1 MTKLNI
7 FNKLFFG
14 GSIMG
19 VDVNKNTAE
28 LTMNNE
34 KTYYYI
40 IEGNVQDVG
49 FRDAITKA
57 FIDLGIEG
65 AVFNYKDNTVRL
77 FVNTDNP
84 DVISAIILKIGN
96 KLKDAVVEN
105 IEYSSIGKRL
115 ALPTNENIKLDV
127 DSLVDIGR
135 KLDKGVNA
143 ISKLVELQTIAVSKL
158 NKIDTKLDKLN
169 TIDNKLNKLDTIDN
183 KLNKL
188 DTIDNKL
195 DKLNSKFDILIDIQ
209 RKTLEILDNKL

>member
-1 MTKLNI
+1 
-7 FNKLFFG
+7 
-14 GSIMG
+14 MG
-19 VDVNKNTAE
+19 VDINKNREE
-28 LTMNNE
+28 LTVNNE
-34 KTYYYI
+34 KTYYFI

-115 ALPTNENIKLDV
+115 ALPTNEDIKLDV
-127 DSLVDIGR
+127 DSLIDIGR

-143 ISKLVELQTIAVSKL
+143 INKLVELQTLTV
-158 NKIDTKLDKLN
+158 NKLN
-169 TIDNKLNKLDTIDN
+169 TIDNKLD
-183 KLNKL
+183 KLNA
-188 DTIDNKL
+188 IDNKL
-195 DKLNSKFDILIDIQ
+195 DALNSKFDILIDIQ
-209 RKTLEILDNKL
+209 RKTLEILNKKL